1 MESPMIRALPLC
13 AAALATLLAT
23 LPAHAQARKTP
34 PACAAVSFRPLAN
47 TANDGE
53 MTAGHYRSRFG
64 SIDLMAK
71 VQGGQDSY
79 RVTVNNKPLQ
89 PLAGDIPKS
98 AYPCLNS
105 KHIKTPPQPVGA
117 VCKGSRFRVAIDSS
131 GKQKLV
137 MLFALHGDDWKLCE
151 AGTPA

>member
-1 MESPMIRALPLC
+1 MIRALFAC
-13 AAALATLLAT
+13 AALAAIFAA
-23 LPAHAQARKTP
+23 LPAQAQTKKTP
-34 PACAAVSFRPLAN
+34 PSCAAVSFRPLAN

-64 SIDLMAK
+64 SIDLMARIA
-71 VQGGQDSY
+71 GGQASY

-98 AYPCLNS
+98 TFACLNS
-105 KHIKTPPQPVGA
+105 KHIKTPPQPVAGA
-117 VCKGSRFRVAIDSS
+117 CNGSRFRVAIDSS
-131 GKQKLV
+131 AKQKLV

-151 AGTPA
+151 AGNPS